1 MNFISLLLLT
11 KPSPLSPLQLADDV
25 HTEASKCGS
34 VLGVAIPRPPGHV
47 PDKDACRAYVRFS
60 GAEAAG
66 KCRAMMDGRMFDVNK
81 VKATFVSESDFAR
94 AQAGE
99 WIAPSAVGMPPGMLP
114 GMMGGM
120 PGYGL
125 PGYPAYPPQ

>member
-1 MNFISLLLLT
+1 ML
-11 KPSPLSPLQLADDV
+11 
-25 HTEASKCGS
+25 TEASKCGS

-47 PDKDACRAYVRFS
+47 PDRDACRAYVRFS
-60 GAEAAG
+60 GAEAAA

-81 VKATFVSESDFAR
+81 VKATFVSESDFGR

-99 WIAPSAVGMPPGMLP
+99 WISPAAMAMVAGGMPGMGGMMPGMMMGGMLP
-114 GMMGGM
+114 GVGGM
-120 PGYGL
+120 AGYGL